1 MVNRLRS
8 FWDYR
13 FQIQQVDADD
23 NGVAV
28 LLETDVHAAAVAS
41 LAAIAEQMPAASL
54 RLLSGSEI
62 LQRIPAR
69 SAPGHV
75 R

>member
-1 MVNRLRS
+1 MVSRLRS
-8 FWDYR
+8 FWDYHY
-13 FQIQQVDADD
+13 QIQQVDAQG
-23 NGVAV
+23 NGVAI

-41 LAAIAEQMPAASL
+41 LAAIAEQMPTASL

-69 SAPGHV
+69 HV

>member
-8 FWDYR
+8 FLDYR

-41 LAAIAEQMPAASL
+41 LTAIAEQMPTASL
-54 RLLSGSEI
+54 RLLSGDEI
-62 LQRIPAR
+62 LQRI
-69 SAPGHV
+69 SAPHV